1 MSKRCP
7 KWLSLMWENP
17 AWVWM
22 VFFGGCGKRKE
33 TPLLLSLLS
42 LPAELTCSVAAATA
56 GSFINT
62 RTNISRRPSLAKNK
76 QLS

>member
-1 MSKRCP
+1 MAFIDVGES
-7 KWLSLMWENP
+7 SMG
-17 AWVWM
+17 M
-22 VFFGGCGKRKE
+22 DGVFFGGCGKRKE